1 MFDFNPQKR
10 LQIIKFISSYSLINK
25 KAPIIKEIAKDCGY
39 KSLSGVHE
47 QLVKLGFSGEKGW
60 WSRNKKELMQEYRCP
75 TCGRKIN

>member
-47 QLVKLGFSGEKGW
+47 QLVK
-60 WSRNKKELMQEYRCP
+60 
-75 TCGRKIN
+75 I